1 MNLPLGVLL
10 NRRVK
15 SFDGRAL
22 MNVMKRQKVKI
33 TIKNF
38 ILLFEKMES
47 INQQWIWDDKK
58 CFFQWY
64 LKTLFSRM
72 LSD

>member
-47 INQQWIWDDKK
+47 INQQ
-58 CFFQWY
+58 
-64 LKTLFSRM
+64 
-72 LSD
+72 